1 MFLDEDFSVIG
12 GTSQIVFF
20 GPFEMSK
27 QIIVTS
33 LHDDIG
39 EGDEVIILDLI
50 TDIIGNTITVNSIQ
64 QSTRITI
71 VEDDSKSIL
80 CALQD
85 RKVYS

>member
-1 MFLDEDFSVIG
+1 MLLGKDFSISG
-12 GTSQIVFF
+12 GTSQILPF

-27 QIIVTS
+27 QITVTS

-50 TDIIGNTITVNSIQ
+50 TDIGNTITVNSIQ

-71 VEDDSKSIL
+71 VEDDSKSLIF
-80 CALQD
+80 
-85 RKVYS
+85 